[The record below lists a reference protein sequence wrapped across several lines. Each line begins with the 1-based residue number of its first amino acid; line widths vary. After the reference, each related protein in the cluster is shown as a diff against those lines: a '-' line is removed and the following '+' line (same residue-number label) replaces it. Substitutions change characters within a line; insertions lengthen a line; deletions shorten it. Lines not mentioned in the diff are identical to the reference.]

1 MTDLQRAYNALSGKQ
16 SAYTTAWRYYDG
28 DQPLKYSTE
37 RLRELFRS
45 IDVNFKQNWCA
56 VVIDAVT
63 DRVVLTGFDVGDKTA
78 SDALQSAWN
87 ANRLN
92 LDAADVHEAALVT
105 GEAFIIGW
113 KNDDG
118 KTEIYYND
126 PRMVHVFYQE
136 DNPKL
141 KEFAAKWWV
150 DASGFWKMNLYYAD
164 RVEHYTTRS
173 KSQPQSANAFKP
185 DEIPVEKHDFQIIP
199 VFHFRRTRRGTRSE
213 LANVIPQNDA
223 VNKLLSD
230 MMVAAEFGAF
240 KQRYIIS
247 AGDTSD
253 LKNSPGLIWNIPGGD
268 GQGQQTAVGEFTE
281 TSLDGYLNAIDKLV
295 NAIAIISRTPKHYF
309 MNAGA
314 GVSGDALIAMEAPLV
329 KKVEKLQEAFAP
341 SWQEV
346 AEFILRQSGI
356 NIVASDIVPT
366 WKRAESVQPVAEAQ
380 ARQANVN
387 SGVPLVTALR
397 WEGKSANEITQM
409 EKDQKDEQARTK
421 TLAQSVMDVVKT
433 NDAQTNPVTNGNQN
447 SNPANNGNGENKN
460 VIS

>member
-16 SAYTTAWRYYDG
+16 AAYTMAWRYYDG

-45 IDVNFKQNWCA
+45 IDVNFNQNWCA

-63 DRVVLTGFDVGDKTA
+63 DRTILTGFDSKDKTA
-78 SDALQSAWN
+78 SSILQSAWDGN
-87 ANRLN
+87 HLN

-113 KNDDG
+113 KDDDG
-118 KTEIYYND
+118 NPEVYYND
-126 PRMVHVFYQE
+126 PRMVHVFYQA
-136 DNPKL
+136 DNPKV

-150 DASGFWKMNLYYAD
+150 DGESGKWRMNLYYPD
-164 RVEHYTTRS
+164 RVEHYITAS
-173 KSQPQSANAFKP
+173 KNQPQSAGAFKP
-185 DEIPVEKHDFQIIP
+185 DEIPSEPHDFGIIP
-199 VFHFRRTRRGTRSE
+199 VFHFRRTRRGIRSE

-247 AGDTSD
+247 GSGTSD
-253 LKNSPGLIWNIPGGD
+253 LKNSPGLIWDIPAGD
-268 GQGQQTAVGEFTE
+268 GQEQGTTVGEFTE
-281 TSLDGYLNAIDKLV
+281 TDLDGYLNAIDKMV

-309 MNAGA
+309 MSAGA
-314 GVSGDALIAMEAPLV
+314 GVSGDALIAMESPLV
-329 KKVEKLQEAFAP
+329 KKVKKLQEAFNPA
-341 SWQEV
+341 WQEV
-346 AEFILRQSGI
+346 AEFILRQSGVSI
-356 NIVASDIVPT
+356 AASDIVPT
-366 WKRAESVQPVAEAQ
+366 WERAESVQPVAEAQ

-397 WEGKSANEITQM
+397 WEGKTAAEIEAM
-409 EKDQKDEQARTK
+409 EKDQKAEQARNK
-421 TLAQSVMDVVKT
+421 SLAQSVLNVVRT
-433 NDAQTNPVTNGNQN
+433 EDAQTNPPQTGNQN
-447 SNPANNGNGENKN
+447 GNPAKNGEGVK
-460 VIS
+460 